1 MLLFFRTGVTNQR
14 ENKTYYKVT
23 PTRHIHTGTHI
34 QAGSRHSQKEK
45 NRGLKI
51 IYLKKT
57 IKKMFRPSTTTTT
70 TTRLLVG
77 NSRSKNHDTNTN
89 EMWTL
94 FLVEETRQTVKVQT
108 IAKWQNIWAVGSH
121 ANALRSLKRISLIFW

>member
-1 MLLFFRTGVTNQR
+1 MKIRWERWNKKKKARKFLVLEEIALTVRQIIVKSIFAPFFRTGVTNQR

-45 NRGLKI
+45 KSWTQNYLLKEND
-51 IYLKKT
+51 
-57 IKKMFRPSTTTTT
+57 KKMFRPSTTTTT
-70 TTRLLVG
+70 TTRLLAG

-89 EMWTL
+89 EM
-94 FLVEETRQTVKVQT
+94 
-108 IAKWQNIWAVGSH
+108 
-121 ANALRSLKRISLIFW
+121 